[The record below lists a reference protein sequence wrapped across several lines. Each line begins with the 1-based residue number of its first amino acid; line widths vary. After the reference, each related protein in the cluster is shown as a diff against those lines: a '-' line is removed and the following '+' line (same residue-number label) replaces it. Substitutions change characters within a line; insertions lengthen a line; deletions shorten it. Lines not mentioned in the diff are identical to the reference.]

1 MTVYAAGAV
10 LWREEKG
17 QLKVLLVHRGRYDDW
32 AWPKGKVDPG
42 ENLLETAV
50 REVREETGIKVTLGV
65 KLPVL
70 HYNLPSGEPKE
81 VHYWVARVTDK
92 ALAGS
97 KFKPDDEVS
106 EVAWLT
112 VHEARSRFSYT
123 DDIPYLEIVE
133 KMHAEKTLRTKPIIV
148 LRHGK
153 ATLRSEWKKGEATR
167 PLLPTGK
174 KQAKALVNLI
184 GAFGIKRV
192 ISSPWE
198 RCRSTVSPYAKS
210 KGYPITVRTQISE
223 FGNHKGPQRTAKL
236 VTDLLEHAV
245 ATVICSHRPAL
256 PTILQTIAK
265 LGTAEQ
271 AAELENSAA
280 LKPGD
285 FTVAHLSIGDKK
297 TKRKIV
303 AIESYSTGIDDAVND

>member
-17 QLKVLLVHRGRYDDW
+17 ELRVLLVHRGRYNDW

-42 ENLLETAV
+42 ETLPETAV
-50 REVREETGIKVTLGV
+50 REVREETGIKVVLGV

-70 HYNLPSGEPKE
+70 KYDLPTGEQKE
-81 VHYWVARVTDK
+81 VHYWAARVTDK
-92 ALAGS
+92 AASNS
-97 KFKPDDEVS
+97 KFKPDEEVS
-106 EVAWLT
+106 EVAWLSPQD
-112 VHEARSRFSYT
+112 ARSKFTYT
-123 DDIPYLEIVE
+123 DDIPYLDIVE
-133 KMHAEKTLRTKPIIV
+133 KLHAEKLLRTKPIIL

-153 ATLRSEWKKGEATR
+153 ATLRSDWNKGEATR

-174 KQAKALVNLI
+174 KQAKALVGMI
-184 GAFGIKRV
+184 SAFGIKRL

-198 RCRSTVSPYAKS
+198 RCKSTIAPYAKS

-236 VTDLLEHAV
+236 VEVLLDDPV

-265 LGTAEQ
+265 LGTPEQ
-271 AAELENSAA
+271 AAELETSAA

-285 FTVAHLSIGDKK
+285 FTVAHLSFGDKK
-297 TKRKIV
+297 TKRRIV
-303 AIESYSTGIDDAVND
+303 AVETYSTGIDD